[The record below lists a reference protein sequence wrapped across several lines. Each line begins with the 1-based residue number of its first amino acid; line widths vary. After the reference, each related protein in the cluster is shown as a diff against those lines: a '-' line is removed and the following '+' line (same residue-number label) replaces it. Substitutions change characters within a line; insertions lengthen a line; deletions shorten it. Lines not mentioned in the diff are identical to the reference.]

1 MRGVNI
7 PGIRSIMDLHNTN
20 EIYRICHSKK
30 EPICITKNGYG
41 DMVIMSIET
50 YEQLLASV
58 EMDST
63 IRLAKEKIAN
73 GGELVEARGAL
84 GALRG
89 NILDKYSVLLMP
101 QVV

>member
-1 MRGVNI
+1 
-7 PGIRSIMDLHNTN
+7 
-20 EIYRICHSKK
+20 
-30 EPICITKNGYG
+30 
-41 DMVIMSIET
+41 MVIMSIET